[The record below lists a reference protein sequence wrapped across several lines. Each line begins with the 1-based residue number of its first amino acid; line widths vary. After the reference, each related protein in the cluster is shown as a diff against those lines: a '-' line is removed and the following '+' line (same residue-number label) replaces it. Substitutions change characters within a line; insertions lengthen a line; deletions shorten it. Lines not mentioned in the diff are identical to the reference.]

1 MSANAAPM
9 DGPEPSTGTIVDVF
23 EDHPERGLSTAD
35 VVAALPYDRET
46 VYAKLI
52 EMAGE
57 GLLGRNR
64 VPGWETI
71 WWLVDAPDGL
81 ERNEPR

>member
-9 DGPEPSTGTIVDVF
+9 DGPEPSVGRIVEVF
-23 EDHPERGLSTAD
+23 ENHPERGLSTGD

-46 VYAKLI
+46 VYEKLL
-52 EMAGE
+52 ELAGE
-57 GLLGRNR
+57 GVLGRNR

-71 WWLVDAPDGL
+71 WWVVDAPDGL
-81 ERNEPR
+81 EGIDPR